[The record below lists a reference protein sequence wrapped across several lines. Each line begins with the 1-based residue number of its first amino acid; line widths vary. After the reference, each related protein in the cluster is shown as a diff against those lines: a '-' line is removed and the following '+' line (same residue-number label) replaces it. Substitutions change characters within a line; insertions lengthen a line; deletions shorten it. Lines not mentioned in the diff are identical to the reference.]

1 MYIDLLPI
9 RKEFKIKTENNQEY
23 ILKFSNQNQI
33 DILNVAVCN
42 KKKEKLFE
50 NNLNFDEFKKHSQF
64 ENYSKF
70 SEVFDDLF
78 YFIDTQEKSL
88 IQKENE
94 FLLKINF
101 GKKNVFQILINS
113 LVINPKI
120 NDILKLYFTPESNT
134 KSEENLLEDFEK
146 LKKKYSPLENE
157 DIESKKIEDDDF
169 LYYGETVKGLSIKN
183 GRGILV
189 NKKLRIIYFGEFKKN
204 NKEGKGVEY
213 YNNGDIFEGEFKNN
227 KKN

>member
-9 RKEFKIKTENNQEY
+9 RKEFKIKTENNQEF
-23 ILKFSNQNQI
+23 ILQFSNHNQI

-78 YFIDTQEKSL
+78 YYIDTQEKFL

-101 GKKNVFQILINS
+101 GKKKRFSNINKF
-113 LVINPKI
+113 L
-120 NDILKLYFTPESNT
+120 SN
-134 KSEENLLEDFEK
+134 KA
-146 LKKKYSPLENE
+146 
-157 DIESKKIEDDDF
+157 
-169 LYYGETVKGLSIKN
+169 KN
-183 GRGILV
+183 
-189 NKKLRIIYFGEFKKN
+189 K
-204 NKEGKGVEY
+204 
-213 YNNGDIFEGEFKNN
+213 
-227 KKN
+227 